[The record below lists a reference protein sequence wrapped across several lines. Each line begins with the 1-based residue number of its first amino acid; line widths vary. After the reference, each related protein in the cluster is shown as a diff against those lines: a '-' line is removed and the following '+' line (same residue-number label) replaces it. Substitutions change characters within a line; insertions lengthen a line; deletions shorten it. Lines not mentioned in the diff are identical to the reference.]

1 MTTRATMHKPGIT
14 ARTTTRVKLVQAS
27 DIVTTIPDGADGTPS
42 NRWIDLRRNPDQ
54 IDLMDELRGRPT
66 LHEQV
71 AMLNL
76 PAGPFMTIACE
87 AATTRLFQHG
97 GSPAWR
103 TSSSLQLVFA
113 DLLARCD
120 LDNYVPL
127 ARALLDGL
135 GGDPNATRWS
145 RLVEL
150 RPNPVVSPSA
160 GRLAWSLTIR
170 TSAYGL
176 DSGTSA
182 HEWNLCVMI
191 QTALI
196 RSWTRL
202 QDLDGMEFNSVS
214 RASVGL
220 RPAVAK
226 MRSRARSGK

>member
-1 MTTRATMHKPGIT
+1 MQSPGMT
-14 ARTTTRVKLVQAS
+14 ARTTTRVRLGEPS
-27 DIVTTIPDGADGTPS
+27 DIVTTVPYGVDGTPS
-42 NRWIDLRRNPDQ
+42 RRWIDLRENPDQ
-54 IDLMDELRGRPT
+54 IDLIDELRGRPA
-66 LHEQV
+66 LREQV
-71 AMLNL
+71 ALLNA
-76 PAGPFMTIACE
+76 PESPFMTIACA
-87 AATTRLFQHG
+87 AATARLFQHG

-103 TSSSLQLVFA
+103 TSSSLQIVFA
-113 DLLARCD
+113 DPARCD
-120 LDNYVPL
+120 LDNYAPL

-135 GGDPNATRWS
+135 GGDPNATRWG

-150 RPNPVVSPSA
+150 RPVPVVFASA
-160 GRLAWSLTIR
+160 GCLGWSLTIW

-202 QDLDGMEFNSVS
+202 QDLNAIEVNSES
-214 RASVGL
+214 RASAGL

-226 MRSRARSGK
+226 LRSRARSGK